1 MPILIKTSIPTYVEN
16 QYLNI
21 VLQDGEG
28 HQVGLVQLTVGWQN
42 RIWVDKC
49 TDPTQLSTPLR
60 ENQV

>member
-42 RIWVDKC
+42 RIWVEKC
-49 TDPTQLSTPLR
+49 TDSTTLSTPLR